1 MAVSIGSAQ
10 IETVFYCYSNGEWRY
25 CTPEETILAEKAGTA
40 GTLRFISDDEI
51 RSLLFSPRLSLNY
64 NCNLATQTEAQIA
77 MPEPT
82 PVVTPVY
89 QKMAYRYSFTWPPV
103 TYPTCPPCPPA
114 TPTPPVPD
122 TTRCTN
128 DAQCVPAQCCHP
140 RAASTLSTDPTVR
153 AWHAPLF
160 VQDPSIVVPGTVAV
174 STGNA
179 RLFPARPLRQA
190 RTQTPTITG
199 VYISD
204 LNVTAEYVRLT
215 NPGPN
220 FVVLTGWTIAD
231 NAGRRVRFVKT
242 TTPSGAMVDSTI
254 QGYSTLTLIT
264 GRAGVSTPTVIY
276 YPLEMWNDTGDT
288 AYLYNAGRNAGQHND
303 QITFFK
309 EKTPNLLIPHLT

>member
-1 MAVSIGSAQ
+1 MRKGLIVLILIVAMAVSIGSAQ
-10 IETVFYCYSNGEWRY
+10 IESVYYCYSNGEWRY
-25 CTPEETILAEKAGTA
+25 CTPEETILAEKAGTT
-40 GTLRFISDDEI
+40 GTLRYISDDEI
-51 RSLLFSPRLSLNY
+51 RSLLFSPRLSLGY
-64 NCNLATQTEAQIA
+64 NCNLATQTVASAVI
-77 MPEPT
+77 PEPT

-114 TPTPPVPD
+114 TPIPTPTPPVPD
-122 TTRCTN
+122 PTSCTN
-128 DAQCVPAQCCHP
+128 DAQCVAAQCCHP
-140 RAASTLSTDPTVR
+140 TSCINSLYRPNCSGVACTAVCTG
-153 AWHAPLF
+153 PLDCGAGQCRC
-160 VQDPSIVVPGTVAV
+160 VNGKCQVVPGPGP
-174 STGNA
+174 S
-179 RLFPARPLRQA
+179 PSP
-190 RTQTPTITG
+190 TQTPTTTG

-288 AYLYNAGRNAGQHND
+288 AYLYNAAG
-303 QITFFK
+303 TLVS
-309 EKTPNLLIPHLT
+309 TMTR